1 MPEQVVLVTGSS
13 SGIGRAVAVEA
24 AKRGH
29 LVFASA
35 RRTEDVADLARPG
48 SIEPLALDVT
58 DAASIERAVAEVVRK
73 AGSLD
78 ALVNNAGYAQYGAA
92 EDVSLDD
99 WRRQFE
105 VNVFGAIAVIQAVL
119 PVMRRAG
126 RGTIVNVSSVAGK
139 IAIPFA
145 APYCSSK
152 HALEAI
158 SDGLRVEVA
167 PFGVRVVL
175 VEPGPIATRFEERA
189 LLEVRPLLARQGPY
203 KEFYVQAEKAMATDF
218 KRGQRPAGEAAR
230 VIVDAI
236 EARRPK
242 TRYTVTAMA
251 KLGIPA
257 RRFVSDRLM
266 DRAMRGRL
274 HLPKRRKKDRT

>member
-1 MPEQVVLVTGSS
+1 
-13 SGIGRAVAVEA
+13 
-24 AKRGH
+24 
-29 LVFASA
+29 
-35 RRTEDVADLARPG
+35 
-48 SIEPLALDVT
+48 VT
-58 DAASIERAVAEVVRK
+58 DAESVTRAVGEVLRR

-78 ALVNNAGYAQYGAA
+78 ALVNNAGYGQYGAA
-92 EDVSLDD
+92 EEVPLAA

-105 VNVFGAIAVIQAVL
+105 VNVFGAVGVIQAVL
-119 PVMRRAG
+119 PAMREAG

-145 APYCSSK
+145 SPYCASK

-175 VEPGPIATRFEERA
+175 VEPGPIATRFDERA
-189 LLEVRPLLARQGPY
+189 LTEIQPIVSRQGPY
-203 KEFYVQAEKAMATDF
+203 KAFYEVAEKAMASDF
-218 KRGQRPAGEAAR
+218 RRGQLPAAAVAR
-230 VIVDAI
+230 VVLDAV

-257 RRFVSDRLM
+257 RRFVPDRLV

-274 HLPKRRKKDRT
+274 RLPKKTRGERS